1 MTEEEANALLGG
13 TTSQAQPTG
22 FSERVGQAAPV
33 PDFVTDPF
41 GQAGAVVR
49 EPERADFIR
58 RNKLPGIPLD
68 LDQEVSPWLKFRTAT
83 LPTTEDKLRYLN
95 TELRAANPDFYGATM
110 PARPSDTG
118 EILVRVPDAQGK
130 PIEIPV
136 NAPGFSGSDLA
147 TVAAHAPATAAALAA
162 ALYTKKLPLGEKA
175 PRTMASLYSTTAA
188 AGTGALEDIIARGT
202 AGQEAQVGEAAGR
215 RALEIPVGLAIDA
228 GAMGLLGLGRRILSP
243 FATVRPGEV
252 GADLREGVKYYKD
265 EFGME
270 FPVTVG
276 EITQSPLALRT
287 EATLGRQPGGSAT
300 LEAAKKEKTAF
311 FEEAQEKIIGAERSA
326 IPTEEVIGQRAVSAI
341 KGKIEPIQSSIKSQR
356 EALFDALSTRVEQT
370 MDEVT
375 GEARQVFTERVGA
388 GVRAKAVSMWQSLQ
402 ENAAQKYEALYAMP
416 GGSERILQAPKAA
429 EAAEKALS
437 SLPGYTKG
445 AEQATFE
452 TVLPPK
458 AISVL
463 QELADT
469 KGAQMSL
476 RDLIGARSALD
487 DVIAKERGGLP
498 DIKLR
503 ELNNARGLFTKAIE
517 EAAESSPDK
526 AMARTWKDI
535 NKWYAGEAKKFDPT
549 AVQKLFVKSD
559 KPGHILDEDIV
570 KNLKSSEYL
579 EFKEFLGAS
588 SSEFKTLKRSVV
600 DQMMAGARMPGGR
613 IDGQKFLDD
622 LFKLREDK
630 RAIFDDILPAAVE
643 ERARQLG
650 QSLVDLGAK
659 EPVKAIREAL
669 TSGEPA
675 MIRRLRQLEVTENK
689 LAAKYRSDIL
699 KQIGEG
705 KLDPASFDAGKFVD
719 LVYSNSNVGPE
730 QMAKVMAE
738 LSDTPE
744 VQQLLKQKVVE
755 KLFYDAQRLV
765 KGVDPSRLGK
775 GEVLRPANTTAL
787 ERAFGGEENRK
798 KMEVILGS
806 RTMADIAQLGKL
818 LRSSEISEE
827 AFASAG
833 NLSSGMFVAGM
844 IQHPMSYP
852 VDWLKQKFAAILIT
866 SPVLKKYVQNLAVQ
880 KTPFRQ
886 AFSDEAAL
894 TIIGSVPFQ
903 QALVR
908 EYGVSGA
915 KEVTQAY
922 LRGVEQKSQDN
933 PSAETPAQ
941 REQRIEQLLGERP

>member
-13 TTSQAQPTG
+13 TRTQAQPTA
-22 FSERVGQAAPV
+22 FSERVGHPV
-33 PDFVTDPF
+33 PIPNLLAPWE
-41 GQAGAVVR
+41 QAGAVAR
-49 EPERADFIR
+49 EPERAEFIR
-58 RNKLPGIPLD
+58 RNKLPGIPLN

-83 LPTTEDKLRYLN
+83 LPTMEDKLRYLN
-95 TELRAANPDFYGATM
+95 TELRAANPDFYGANM
-110 PARPSDTG
+110 PARPADTG
-118 EILVRVPDAQGK
+118 EILVRVPDERGN
-130 PIEIPV
+130 PMDIPV
-136 NAPGFSGSDLA
+136 NAPGVTGSDVATLA
-147 TVAAHAPATAAALAA
+147 AHIPQTVAAMGA

-175 PRTMASLYSTTAA
+175 PKTMASLYSTTAA
-188 AGTGALEDIIARGT
+188 AGAGTLEDIIARGT
-202 AGQEAQVGEAAGR
+202 AGQEVQAGEAVER
-215 RALEIPVGLAIDA
+215 RALEIPVGLLIDA
-228 GAMGLLGLGRRILSP
+228 GVGGLLGLGRRILSP
-243 FATVRPGEV
+243 YAVIRPGEQ
-252 GADLREGVKYYKD
+252 GTQLREGAQYYRD
-265 EFGME
+265 QFGIE
-270 FPVTVG
+270 FPMTVG
-276 EITQSPLALRT
+276 EMTQSPIALRT
-287 EATLGRQPGGSAT
+287 EATLGRQPGGSKT
-300 LEAAKKEKTAF
+300 IEAAKREKTEF
-311 FEEAQEKIIGAERSA
+311 FETAQEKIIGAERA
-326 IPTEEVIGQRAVSAI
+326 TIPTEEEIGQRAVRAI
-341 KGKIEPIQSSIKSQR
+341 KGKLEPIQSSIKSQR

-388 GVRAKAVSMWQSLQ
+388 GVRGKAQTMWQSLQ
-402 ENAAQKYEALYAMP
+402 ENAAAKYEALYAMP

-445 AEQATFE
+445 AEEATFE

-498 DIKLR
+498 DVKLR
-503 ELNNARGLFTKAIE
+503 ELNNARSLFTKAIE

-526 AMARTWKDI
+526 AMARTWRDI

-549 AVQKLFVKSD
+549 AIQKLFIKSD

-588 SSEFKTLKRSVV
+588 SPEFRTLKRSVV
-600 DQMMAGARMPGGR
+600 DQMMSGARMPGGR
-613 IDGQKFLDD
+613 IDGQRFLDD

-650 QSLVDLGAK
+650 QSLIDLGAK

-675 MIRRLRQLEVTENK
+675 MIRRLRQLEATENK
-689 LAAKYRSDIL
+689 LSAKYRSDIL

-705 KLDPASFDAGKFVD
+705 KLDPNSFDAGKFVD
-719 LVYSNSNVGPE
+719 LFYSNSNVGPE

-738 LSDTPE
+738 LSDAPE

-755 KLFYDAQRLV
+755 KLFYDAQRLI
-765 KGVDPSRLGK
+765 KSVDVSRLGK
-775 GEVLRPANTTAL
+775 GEVLRPANIRSL
-787 ERAFGGEENRK
+787 ERAFGNEENRK
-798 KMEVILGS
+798 KMEVVLGAK
-806 RTMADIAQLGKL
+806 TMRDIAELGKL
-818 LRSSEISEE
+818 LHSSELSEK
-827 AFASAG
+827 AFEGAGGLSAG
-833 NLSSGMFVAGM
+833 MQVAAM

-866 SPVLKKYVQNLAVQ
+866 SPVLKKYVSNLVVQ
-880 KTPFRQ
+880 KTPFKQ
-886 AFSDEAAL
+886 IFSDETAM

-903 QALVR
+903 QALAR
-908 EYGVSGA
+908 EYGVQGA
-915 KEVTQAY
+915 REMTQAY
-922 LRGVEQKSQDN
+922 LRGIDQKSQDN
-933 PSAETPAQ
+933 PPSETP
-941 REQRIEQLLGERP
+941 EQRSQRFEQLLGPRK